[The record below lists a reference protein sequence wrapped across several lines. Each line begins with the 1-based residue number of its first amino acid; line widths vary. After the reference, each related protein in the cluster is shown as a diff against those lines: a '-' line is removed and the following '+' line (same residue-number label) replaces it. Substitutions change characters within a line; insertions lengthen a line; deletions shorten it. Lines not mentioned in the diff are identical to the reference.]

1 MSPGIKLLASYIM
14 ALRNLRH
21 RGTINPDRHDDP
33 DLLIIAPSPPTL
45 KPQNFTP
52 NHTPR
57 LRHVVNDV
65 IKHVS

>member
-1 MSPGIKLLASYIM
+1 MSPSIKLLAGYIV

-21 RGTINPDRHDDP
+21 RSTIHPDRHDDP
-33 DLLIIAPSPPTL
+33 DLLIIAPPPPAF
-45 KPQNFTP
+45 KPKNFTP
-52 NHTPR
+52 HHTPR